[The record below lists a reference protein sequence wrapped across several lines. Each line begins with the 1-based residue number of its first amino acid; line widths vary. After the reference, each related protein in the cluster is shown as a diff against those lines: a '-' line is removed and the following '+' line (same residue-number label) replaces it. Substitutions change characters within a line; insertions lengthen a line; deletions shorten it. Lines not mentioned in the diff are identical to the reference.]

1 MMAGIVMMPLS
12 YVSNWDAQLPSPPL
26 VELTPVRE
34 RDTFGLTVFPAMDTN
49 LLSGSVDTTNGE
61 SIIAIIM
68 KMLV

>member
-1 MMAGIVMMPLS
+1 MMAGIVMMPLW

-26 VELTPVRE
+26 VELMPLRE
-34 RDTFGLTVFPAMDTN
+34 LDTFGLTVFPATDMN